1 MNKEE
6 LLNLLDTLELPKT
19 EYYILSSGS
28 MLLYGLREIA
38 GDLDLCVS
46 NELFEQLKEKY
57 DLKESDKNECGFYH
71 ISKEIEIVPN
81 SKENFKM
88 EYKDG
93 YPVESLRTILAFKEK
108 RIGVHGK
115 HWKNYMKKEKLE
127 RLANKRILCNA
138 NIFTKF
144 FFINN

>member
-6 LLNLLDTLELPKT
+6 LLNLLNTLELPKT

-28 MLLYGLREIA
+28 LLLYGLREMA

-46 NELFEQLKEKY
+46 NEFFKQLIKKY
-57 DLKESDKNECGFYH
+57 NLKESDKNEYGFYH

-93 YPVESLRTILAFKEK
+93 YPVESLETILVFKEK
-108 RIGVHGK
+108 RNASKDKKDIENIK
-115 HWKNYMKKEKLE
+115 RYLNKN
-127 RLANKRILCNA
+127 
-138 NIFTKF
+138 
-144 FFINN
+144 INN

>member
-6 LLNLLDTLELPKT
+6 LLKLLESLKLPKT

-38 GDLDLCVS
+38 RDLDLCVS

-57 DLKESDKNECGFYH
+57 NLKESDKNEYGFYH
-71 ISKEIEIVPN
+71 ISKDIEIVPN
-81 SKENFKM
+81 KKKDFKM

-93 YPVESLRTILAFKEK
+93 YPVEKLETILAFKEK
-108 RIGVHGK
+108 RNAPKDQKDIENIK
-115 HWKNYMKKEKLE
+115 RYLKE
-127 RLANKRILCNA
+127 IQ
-138 NIFTKF
+138 
-144 FFINN
+144 

>member
-6 LLNLLDTLELPKT
+6 LLNLLNTLELPKT

-28 MLLYGLREIA
+28 LLLYELREMA

-46 NELFEQLKEKY
+46 NELFKQLRKKY
-57 DLKESDKNECGFYH
+57 NLKESDKNEYGFYH

-93 YPVESLRTILAFKEK
+93 YPVESLETILVFKEK
-108 RIGVHGK
+108 RNASKDKKDIENIK
-115 HWKNYMKKEKLE
+115 RYLNKN
-127 RLANKRILCNA
+127 
-138 NIFTKF
+138 
-144 FFINN
+144 INN

>member
-6 LLNLLDTLELPKT
+6 LLNLLDSLELPKT

-28 MLLYGLREIA
+28 MLLYGLRELA

-46 NELFEQLKEKY
+46 NELFKQLEKKY

-71 ISKEIEIVPN
+71 ILKDIEIVPN

-93 YPVESLRTILAFKEK
+93 YPVEDLRTILAFKEK
-108 RIGVHGK
+108 RNAPKDQKDIE
-115 HWKNYMKKEKLE
+115 NI
-127 RLANKRILCNA
+127 KRYL
-138 NIFTKF
+138 NI
-144 FFINN
+144 

>member
-6 LLNLLDTLELPKT
+6 LLNLLNSLELPKT

-28 MLLYGLREIA
+28 MLLYGLREIV

-46 NELFEQLKEKY
+46 NELFEQLKKKY
-57 DLKESDKNECGFYH
+57 NLKECDKNECGFYH
-71 ISKEIEIVPN
+71 ISNEVEIVPN

-93 YPVESLRTILAFKEK
+93 YPVESLKTILAFKEK
-108 RIGVHGK
+108 RNAPKDQKDI
-115 HWKNYMKKEKLE
+115 KNIKKYLKEK
-127 RLANKRILCNA
+127 RLS
-138 NIFTKF
+138 
-144 FFINN
+144 

>member
-6 LLNLLDTLELPKT
+6 LLKLLDSLELPKT

-46 NELFEQLKEKY
+46 NELFEQLKVKY
-57 DLKESDKNECGFYH
+57 NLTESDKNECGFYH
-71 ISKEIEIVPN
+71 ISQDIEIVPN

-93 YPVESLRTILAFKEK
+93 YPVESLKNILIFKEK
-108 RIGVHGK
+108 RNADKDQEDIENIK
-115 HWKNYMKKEKLE
+115 RYLKENSNL
-127 RLANKRILCNA
+127 
-138 NIFTKF
+138 
-144 FFINN
+144 

>member
-46 NELFEQLKEKY
+46 NELFEQLKKKY
-57 DLKESDKNECGFYH
+57 NLKESDKNECGFYR
-71 ISKEIEIVPN
+71 ISEDIEIVPN
-81 SKENFKM
+81 NKENFKM
-88 EYKDG
+88 E
-93 YPVESLRTILAFKEK
+93 
-108 RIGVHGK
+108 
-115 HWKNYMKKEKLE
+115 
-127 RLANKRILCNA
+127 
-138 NIFTKF
+138 
-144 FFINN
+144 

>member
-6 LLNLLDTLELPKT
+6 LLNLLNTLELPKT

-28 MLLYGLREIA
+28 LLLYGLREMA

-46 NELFEQLKEKY
+46 NELFKQLRKKY
-57 DLKESDKNECGFYH
+57 NLKESDKNEYGFYH

-93 YPVESLRTILAFKEK
+93 YPVESLETILVFKEK
-108 RIGVHGK
+108 RNASKDKKDIENIK
-115 HWKNYMKKEKLE
+115 RYLNKN
-127 RLANKRILCNA
+127 
-138 NIFTKF
+138 
-144 FFINN
+144 INN